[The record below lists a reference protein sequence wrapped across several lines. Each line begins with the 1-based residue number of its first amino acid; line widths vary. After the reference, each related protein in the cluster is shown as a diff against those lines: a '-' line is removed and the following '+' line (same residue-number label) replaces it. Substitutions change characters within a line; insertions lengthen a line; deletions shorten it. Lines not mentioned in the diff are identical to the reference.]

1 MLLRLDKSDIRVRLN
16 GAKCEFYTEALSVGA
31 HSDQ

>member
-1 MLLRLDKSDIRVRLN
+1 MLLRLDKSDIRLN